1 MTEAIEQR
9 EREQLRCS
17 FPQVEDFAEQ
27 LLRVS
32 GEMKSLS
39 IDYKN
44 ARSDYAKCFNQIT
57 VMMYKAGLHRS
68 KAAFENRIIELIS
81 HPDFRDEAIKTASD
95 MRAAEQEYKGLEMV
109 LKAYQAEISGLQ
121 SIIKFMQIGEIHT
134 ATAAKYNM

>member
-1 MTEAIEQR
+1 MEEIT
-9 EREQLRCS
+9 
-17 FPQVEDFAEQ
+17 QVEDFAEQ

-57 VMMYKAGLHRS
+57 VMIYKAGLHRS
-68 KAAFENRIIELIS
+68 KAAFENKIPMLIA
-81 HPDFRDEAIKTASD
+81 HPDFTEEAIKIASR
-95 MRAAEQEYKGLEMV
+95 MNEAQQEYKGLEMV

-121 SIIKFMQIGEIHT
+121 SVVKFMQAGEIQ
-134 ATAAKYNM
+134 AAVAAKYGLGGHNV

>member
-1 MTEAIEQR
+1 MEEIT
-9 EREQLRCS
+9 
-17 FPQVEDFAEQ
+17 QVEDFAEQ

-57 VMMYKAGLHRS
+57 VMIYKAGLHRS
-68 KAAFENRIIELIS
+68 KAAFENKIPMLIA
-81 HPDFRDEAIKTASD
+81 HPDFTEEAIKIASR
-95 MRAAEQEYKGLEMV
+95 MNEAQQEYKGLEMV

-121 SIIKFMQIGEIHT
+121 SVIKFMQMGEIHA
-134 ATAAKYNM
+134 ATAAKYGVS